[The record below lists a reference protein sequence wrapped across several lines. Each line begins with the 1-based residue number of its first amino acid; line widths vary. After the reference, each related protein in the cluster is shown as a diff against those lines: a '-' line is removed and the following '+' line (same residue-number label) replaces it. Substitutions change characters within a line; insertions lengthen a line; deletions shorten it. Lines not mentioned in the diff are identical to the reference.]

1 MAQAQIVN
9 YEHGVRPPDDSFSE
23 LEETSFSPSH
33 DIPEE
38 ARILPPFS
46 SPSVCQDDG
55 GLPIDLPDLPP
66 GTSLPDLAVSQLA
79 ALTL

>member
-33 DIPEE
+33 DVPEE
-38 ARILPPFS
+38 ARILPP
-46 SPSVCQDDG
+46 
-55 GLPIDLPDLPP
+55 L
-66 GTSLPDLAVSQLA
+66 SLPSL
-79 ALTL
+79 